1 MKILHR
7 IRLAISRAG
16 RSAGPAVSGGGAGT
30 QLGFGQIEAV
40 EHEEFPPEEFAA
52 DENGDDES

>member
-7 IRLAISRAG
+7 IRLAIARAG

-30 QLGFGQIEAV
+30 QIGLGQIEAV
-40 EHEEFPPEEFAA
+40 EQEEFPPEELAA
-52 DENGDDES
+52 DENGESES

>member
-7 IRLAISRAG
+7 IRLAIARAG

-30 QLGFGQIEAV
+30 QIGLGQVEAV
-40 EHEEFPPEEFAA
+40 EQEEFPPEEFAA
-52 DENGDDES
+52 GENGESES

>member
-7 IRLAISRAG
+7 IRLAIARVG

-30 QLGFGQIEAV
+30 QMGLGQIEAV
-40 EHEEFPPEEFAA
+40 EQQEFPPEEFAA
-52 DENGDDES
+52 DEGGESES